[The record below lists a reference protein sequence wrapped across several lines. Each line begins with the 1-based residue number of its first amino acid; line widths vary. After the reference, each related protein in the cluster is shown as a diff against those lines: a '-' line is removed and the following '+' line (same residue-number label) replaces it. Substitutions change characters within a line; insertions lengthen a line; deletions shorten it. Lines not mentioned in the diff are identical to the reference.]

1 MSTFRYLDENLKNK
15 WKGVNDDVPVNSSMY
30 VFVTEDEEKNLSITC
45 IQLKLK
51 KKIISYIEKNGT
63 KEQKNLNMVIT
74 LYQ

>member
-15 WKGVNDDVPVNSSMY
+15 WKGINDDVPVNSSMY
-30 VFVTEDEEKNLSITC
+30 VFVTEDEEKKFVDNMYPTEIE
-45 IQLKLK
+45 